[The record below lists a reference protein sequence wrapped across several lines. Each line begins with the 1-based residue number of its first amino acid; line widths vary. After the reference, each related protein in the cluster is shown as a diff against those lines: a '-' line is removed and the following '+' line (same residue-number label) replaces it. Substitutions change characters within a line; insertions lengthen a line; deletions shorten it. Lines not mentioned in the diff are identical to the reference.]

1 MMSNEIY
8 TGKGLIEQMNEI
20 HIFSTEVNKK
30 SLKEF
35 LINVVSD
42 DEYEMLWKR
51 TFGETFEEFV
61 NRILEL

>member
-8 TGKGLIEQMNEI
+8 TGKGLIKQMNET
-20 HIFSTEVNKK
+20 HTFSTEVNKK

-61 NRILEL
+61 NKVLEL

>member
-1 MMSNEIY
+1 MLNEIH
-8 TGKGLIEQMNEI
+8 TGKGLIEQMSEI
-20 HIFSTEVNKK
+20 YTFSTEVNKK

-51 TFGETFEEFV
+51 TFRETFEEFV
-61 NRILEL
+61 DKILEL

>member
-1 MMSNEIY
+1 MMSNEIH
-8 TGKGLIEQMNEI
+8 TGKGLIEQMSEI
-20 HIFSTEVNKK
+20 HTFSTEVNKK

-61 NRILEL
+61 NKVLEL

>member
-1 MMSNEIY
+1 MMSNEIH
-8 TGKGLIEQMNEI
+8 TGKGLIEQMSETYT
-20 HIFSTEVNKK
+20 FSTEVNKK

-42 DEYEMLWKR
+42 DEFEMLWKR

-61 NRILEL
+61 NKVLEL